1 MGKTV
6 SLYIDNQAVISALSN
21 PKAVAGQ
28 HLVRHLISTANRL
41 GCRLVIHWIS
51 SHSKVKGNEKVD
63 GLAKEAAEGRS
74 NTRLSMPH
82 ILRSPVP
89 TSASATKQRFHS
101 KLNKKWEAIWE
112 ESDRRQQVAIIDDN
126 FPFNSFRK
134 RTYLL
139 SRNQASLMTQIR
151 CGHIPLNAYL
161 SRIGKSDTEFCQ
173 ACLDRGDGIQHR
185 EKVNHFLFE
194 CPSLAQE
201 REILVGKVKMRH
213 LNLHDLMEQTDRIR
227 ELASFIGK
235 SGRLLRFS
243 LLPFTRLFPILFLS
257 VSSSYPLIT
266 IYRLLVCSN
275 AQYAYL
281 CTARLLMHS
290 SLTHAQHAQLYCTVY
305 KDSMD
310 ILFL

>member
-41 GCRLVIHWIS
+41 GCRLAIHWIS

-74 NTRLSMPH
+74 NARLSTPH
-82 ILRSPVP
+82 ILKSPVP

-101 KLNKKWEAIWE
+101 KLNKKWEATWE
-112 ESDRRQQVAIIDDN
+112 ELDRRQRVVIIDDD

-134 RTYLL
+134 RTYQL

-173 ACLDRGDGIQHR
+173 ACLDHGDGIQRR
-185 EKVNHFLFE
+185 ETVNHFLFE
-194 CPSLAQE
+194 YPSLAQE
-201 REILVGKVKMRH
+201 REVLVGKVKMRH
-213 LNLHDLMEQTDRIR
+213 FNLHDLMDQTDRIR
-227 ELASFIGK
+227 ELVGFIGK
-235 SGRLLRFS
+235 SGRFQR
-243 LLPFTRLFPILFLS
+243 P
-257 VSSSYPLIT
+257 
-266 IYRLLVCSN
+266 
-275 AQYAYL
+275 
-281 CTARLLMHS
+281 
-290 SLTHAQHAQLYCTVY
+290 
-305 KDSMD
+305 
-310 ILFL
+310 